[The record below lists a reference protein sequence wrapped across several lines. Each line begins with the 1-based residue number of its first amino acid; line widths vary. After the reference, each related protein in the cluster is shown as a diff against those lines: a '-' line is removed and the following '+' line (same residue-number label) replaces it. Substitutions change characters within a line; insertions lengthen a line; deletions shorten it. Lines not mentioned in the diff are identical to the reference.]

1 MRNGFFSNI
10 LIQIKSYENNF
21 PKKQGFKEFLMN
33 NNFSYFDRM
42 GIIGID
48 EIFYNN
54 KYYKF

>member
-21 PKKQGFKEFLMN
+21 PKKQGFKEFIMN
-33 NNFSYFDRM
+33 KNFIYFNR
-42 GIIGID
+42 IGTD